1 MAGISKSGAAS
12 GAFLLDRGAQVLL
25 YDDLAADGVKKA
37 MTELAARGARIVR
50 AEELSAAAEECDVLV
65 LSPGIPIDHELPV
78 AFRKKG
84 KRILGEA
91 SWGACTCA
99 RPSLR

>member
-1 MAGISKSGAAS
+1 MYFKNQKFLVAGISKSGAAS

-50 AEELSAAAEECDVLV
+50 AEELSAAAEAFVAAQLERGFRTLEFYKSLQPPDE
-65 LSPGIPIDHELPV
+65 LS
-78 AFRKKG
+78 K
-84 KRILGEA
+84 
-91 SWGACTCA
+91 
-99 RPSLR
+99 

>member
-1 MAGISKSGAAS
+1 MYFKNQKFLVAGISKSGAAS

-37 MTELAARGARIVR
+37 MTELASRGARI
-50 AEELSAAAEECDVLV
+50 A
-65 LSPGIPIDHELPV
+65 
-78 AFRKKG
+78 KKG
-84 KRILGEA
+84 SASSAKR